1 MQGRRR
7 YLKLIGFW
15 VGFLILHYAYDFFPM
30 LPIKLISGVD
40 ESFFQH
46 AKIAFFAYGIVS
58 SIEWAV
64 WRKQVRNLEPFV
76 FSRLFATTVLPWF
89 IFIVWFSAAAYYGRM
104 PNVVAEIVFA
114 NVVLALAGACALIV
128 EQAMEG
134 VTYSKALKVVIA
146 ALFIVSLSLYV
157 IFTFKLPWAD
167 VFAEPGG

>member
-7 YLKLIGFW
+7 CLKLIGFW
-15 VGFLILHYAYDFFPM
+15 ASFLVLHYAYDFSPV
-30 LPIKLISGVD
+30 LPIKLVSGVD

-46 AKIAFFAYGIVS
+46 AKIAFFAYGLVS
-58 SIEWAV
+58 LIEWAV
-64 WRKQVRNLEPFV
+64 WRKRVRNLESFA

-89 IFIVWFSAAAYYGRM
+89 VFIVWFSVAAYYGRM

-114 NVVLALAGACALIV
+114 NAALILAGACALIV

-134 VTYSKALKVVIA
+134 VTYSRSLKVVIA
-146 ALFIVSLSLYV
+146 ALFVVSFSLYI